1 MKRLF
6 FLPSVVTAFWIAI
19 GAGAQ
24 AQTGPN
30 RSQVSLNGEISSIA
44 GSSLSLQ
51 SNKGP
56 VVVKLTGETVIRGEL
71 PVKFSDVTPGMYVGA
86 TATKQ
91 PDGTFRARRLHI
103 FSEDQR
109 GTGEGHRPLSSE
121 PQSGA
126 TMTNANVETV
136 EDVMVQ
142 NVKGRALTL
151 KYSGGEIRVIV
162 PPETPVVKRIVADQ
176 KLLTAGRMVS
186 VSGSPDEDGAIVAA
200 QITVRAPA
208 P

>member
-6 FLPSVVTAFWIAI
+6 LAIVVTAFWVAV

-24 AQTGPN
+24 AQSGP
-30 RSQVSLNGEISSIA
+30 RQSPISLNGEISSVG

-56 VVVKLTGETVIRGEL
+56 VIVKLTGETVIRGEL
-71 PVKFSDVTPGMYVGA
+71 PVKFSDIAPGMYVGA
-86 TATKQ
+86 TAIKQ

-121 PQSGA
+121 PQGGA

-151 KYSGGEIRVIV
+151 KYSGGETKVIV
-162 PPETPVVKRIVADQ
+162 PPETPVVKRIVGDQ
-176 KLLTAGRMVS
+176 KLLTAGKTVS
-186 VSGSPDEDGAIVAA
+186 VSGRPDEDGAIVAT

>member
-6 FLPSVVTAFWIAI
+6 LPIVVTAFWVAVAT
-19 GAGAQ
+19 GADAQ
-24 AQTGPN
+24 SEPRQ
-30 RSQVSLNGEISSIA
+30 SQVSLNGEISSVA
-44 GSSLSLQ
+44 GSSLSLE

-71 PVKFSDVTPGMYVGA
+71 PVKFSDITPGMYVGA

-91 PDGTFRARRLHI
+91 PDGTFRASRLHI

-109 GTGEGHRPLSSE
+109 GTGEGHRPLGSE

-162 PPETPVVKRIVADQ
+162 PPETPVVKRFVGDQ
-176 KLLTAGRMVS
+176 KLLTAGKTVS
-186 VSGSPDEDGAIVAA
+186 VSGRPDEDGAIVAA